1 MEIQPI
7 PSAPGHSY
15 GSHHALYKIDGRLV
29 ALCVIDILPGAI
41 SSVYA
46 IMDPRFSALGLGK
59 VSALREILMTEEYK
73 AAGVEGMERYFMGFY
88 ISQCTS
94 SFIVLRVELLMSGE

>member
-1 MEIQPI
+1 MEIEPI
-7 PSAPGHSY
+7 PTAPNHAY
-15 GSHHALYKIDGRLV
+15 GSNHALYRIDGRLV

-59 VSALREILMTEEYK
+59 VSALREILMTEEYR
-73 AAGVEGMERYFMGFY
+73 AAGVEGMERYLMGYY
-88 ISQCTS
+88 IHSCT
-94 SFIVLRVELLMSGE
+94 FLFVPDLERADGV